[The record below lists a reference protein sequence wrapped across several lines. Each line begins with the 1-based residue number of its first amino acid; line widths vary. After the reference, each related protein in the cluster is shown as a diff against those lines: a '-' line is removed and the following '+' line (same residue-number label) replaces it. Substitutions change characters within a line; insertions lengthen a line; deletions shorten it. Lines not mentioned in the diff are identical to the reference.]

1 MIKKI
6 LFTIVKIF
14 HKNANIMIAKSSSI
28 LRLTKGIAL
37 IVFLLVIPTV
47 AFAQETE
54 NVMRINSLTVEIEEA
69 VKVEDYEKARVLN
82 REKRIR
88 LEIEQAISNEDFEK
102 AAKLKRSL
110 TEEEDVKINPD
121 IILTPKSAPEPV
133 VVEKEERHERS
144 EKVREKDTHYS
155 TKPGLYLEFQP
166 IGFGY
171 FPDHD
176 RLGFDV
182 SFRLGSRFSS
192 KVPKKFRVG
201 FDMQWVNLSV
211 LVSPEPVISLAPVRP
226 GIFLGLAVNERF
238 GINYNFNLGPNVHF
252 LSADDFPFSSDVE
265 FGIAATNSV
274 AFRINKFGVGLTY
287 HTTMG
292 VYPYSGYSSHVVG
305 AFVGMKF

>member
-1 MIKKI
+1 MSTKLSSII
-6 LFTIVKIF
+6 LFSK
-14 HKNANIMIAKSSSI
+14 
-28 LRLTKGIAL
+28 R
-37 IVFLLVIPTV
+37 LLVI
-47 AFAQETE
+47 AFLFVLPSIGFSQETE
-54 NVMRINSLTVEIEEA
+54 NVKRIKAITEEIHEA
-69 VKVEDYEKARVLN
+69 IQIEDYEKARVLN

-110 TEEEDVKINPD
+110 TEEEDLKINPD

-238 GINYNFNLGPNVHF
+238 GINYNFNFGPNVHF